1 MSNGRDLDRI
11 VQAARDHYRLVQ
23 SDIANA
29 KDRFEHI
36 RLTAIAQS
44 AHNLLTDLIVFQTGI
59 VYSHTA
65 QHAVDQ
71 TFNETDTPLEIPEFK
86 SPYNPDVR

>member
-11 VQAARDHYRLVQ
+11 VEAARDHYRLVK

-65 QHAVDQ
+65 AAAIDQ

-86 SPYNPDVR
+86 SPYNPDA